1 MKKLTYIAGPCAAE
15 SEQQVLE
22 TARALVATGDI
33 IFRAGVWKPRTRP
46 DTFQGVGDE
55 GLLWLSRV
63 KNELHVPVATEVVTA
78 EQVTKALEAGIDY
91 LWIGARTSAN
101 PIAVATIADAIRIQ
115 NTEYRVQNN
124 SVCALSAERSVLGQ
138 PKAVFI
144 KNPVNAD
151 AALWLGNIERLEAAG
166 VPVTAV
172 HRGCSHQPYWEMAH
186 HVRVARPDI
195 PMLLDPSHMIGDAEL
210 VPSLSRVANELE
222 YDGLMVEV
230 HPHPEQALSDAQQQI
245 TPEVF
250 AAIRRAPVDTYSTP
264 LELRWLRKM
273 IDEVDD
279 RLWNDI
285 AQRMAVSQ
293 RIGEFKKTHQMEVV
307 QPTRFNE
314 IMTKRLAWAERH
326 GLSKEAVQAIL
337 ETIHQESI
345 RVQH

>member
-1 MKKLTYIAGPCAAE
+1 M
-15 SEQQVLE
+15 
-22 TARALVATGDI
+22 
-33 IFRAGVWKPRTRP
+33 
-46 DTFQGVGDE
+46 
-55 GLLWLSRV
+55 
-63 KNELHVPVATEVVTA
+63 
-78 EQVTKALEAGIDY
+78 
-91 LWIGARTSAN
+91 
-101 PIAVATIADAIRIQ
+101 
-115 NTEYRVQNN
+115 
-124 SVCALSAERSVLGQ
+124 
-138 PKAVFI
+138 
-144 KNPVNAD
+144 NAD
-151 AALWLGNIERLEAAG
+151 AALWLGNIERLEATG

-186 HVRVARPDI
+186 QVRVARPDI
-195 PMLLDPSHMIGDAEL
+195 AMLLDPSHMSGDAEL
-210 VPSLSRVANELE
+210 VPSLSRVAAELE

-245 TPEVF
+245 TPAVF
-250 AAIRRAPVDTYSTP
+250 ADIRRAPVENYSTP

-279 RLWNDI
+279 RLWTDI

-293 RIGEFKKTHQMEVV
+293 RIGAFKKSHQMEVV

-314 IMTKRLAWAERH
+314 IMTKRLAWAENH

>member
-1 MKKLTYIAGPCAAE
+1 MKILTYIAGPCAAE

-63 KNELHVPVATEVVTA
+63 KNELHMPVATEVVTA

-101 PIAVATIADAIRIQ
+101 PIAVQSI
-115 NTEYRVQNN
+115 V
-124 SVCALSAERSVLGQ
+124 ERLQVTGDGLRGIL
-138 PKAVFI
+138 I

-151 AALWLGNIERLEAAG
+151 AALWLGNIERLEATG

-186 HVRVARPDI
+186 QVRVARPDI
-195 PMLLDPSHMIGDAEL
+195 AMLLDPSHMSGDAEL
-210 VPSLSRVANELE
+210 VPSLSRVATELE

-245 TPEVF
+245 TPAVF
-250 AAIRRAPVDTYSTP
+250 ADIRRAPVETYSTP

-279 RLWNDI
+279 RLWTDI

-293 RIGEFKKTHQMEVV
+293 RIGKFKKTHQMEVV

-314 IMTKRLAWAERH
+314 IMNKRLAWAERH
-326 GLSKEAVQAIL
+326 GLSKQAVQAIL

>member
-22 TARALVATGDI
+22 TARALVATGDT

-63 KNELHVPVATEVVTA
+63 KKELHVPVATEVVTA

-101 PIAVATIADAIRIQ
+101 PIAVQSIVERL
-115 NTEYRVQNN
+115 RVTGDG
-124 SVCALSAERSVLGQ
+124 LRGVL
-138 PKAVFI
+138 I

-151 AALWLGNIERLEAAG
+151 AALWLGNIERLEATG

-172 HRGCSHQPYWEMAH
+172 HQGCSHQPCWEMAH
-186 HVRVARPDI
+186 QVRVARPDI
-195 PMLLDPSHMIGDAEL
+195 AMLLDPSHMSGDAEL
-210 VPSLSRVANELE
+210 VPSLSRVAVELE

-245 TPEVF
+245 TPAVF
-250 AAIRRAPVDTYSTP
+250 ADIRRAPIDTYSTP

-279 RLWNDI
+279 RLWTDI

-293 RIGEFKKTHQMEVV
+293 RIGAFKKSHQMEVV

-314 IMTKRLAWAERH
+314 IMTKRLAWAENH

>member
-63 KNELHVPVATEVVTA
+63 KNELHMPVATEVVTA

-101 PIAVATIADAIRIQ
+101 PITVATIADAISVFSIQ
-115 NTEYRVQNN
+115 H
-124 SVCALSAERSVLGQ
+124 SAFSLQGIL
-138 PKAVFI
+138 I

-151 AALWLGNIERLEAAG
+151 AALWLGNIERLEATG

-186 HVRVARPDI
+186 QVRVARPDI
-195 PMLLDPSHMIGDAEL
+195 PMLLDPSHMSGDAEL
-210 VPSLSRVANELE
+210 VPSLSRVAAELE

-245 TPEVF
+245 TPAVF
-250 AAIRRAPVDTYSTP
+250 ADIRRAPVETYSTP

-279 RLWNDI
+279 RLWTDI

-293 RIGEFKKTHQMEVV
+293 RIGKFKKTHQMEVV

-314 IMTKRLAWAERH
+314 IMTKRLAWAENH

>member
-101 PIAVATIADAIRIQ
+101 PIVVQSIVERL
-115 NTEYRVQNN
+115 RVTGDG
-124 SVCALSAERSVLGQ
+124 LRGIL
-138 PKAVFI
+138 I

-151 AALWLGNIERLEAAG
+151 AALWLGNIERLEATG

-186 HVRVARPDI
+186 QVRVARPDI
-195 PMLLDPSHMIGDAEL
+195 PMLLDPSHMSGDAEL
-210 VPSLSRVANELE
+210 VPSLSRVAAELE

-245 TPEVF
+245 TPAVF
-250 AAIRRAPVDTYSTP
+250 ADIRRAPLETYSTP

-279 RLWNDI
+279 RLWTDI

-293 RIGEFKKTHQMEVV
+293 RIGAFKKSHQMEVV

-314 IMTKRLAWAERH
+314 IMTKRLTWAERH